1 MAIPAQRYA
10 QAHASVP
17 QCVAIRTGMPMR
29 ASHHPPAA
37 NSAARPVKYVTTP
50 RPASPAPT
58 SQIAYGH
65 AYPHANVVFVT
76 FPNHYM

>member
-17 QCVAIRTGMPMR
+17 QYAPVCPR
-29 ASHHPPAA
+29 APHHPPAA
-37 NSAARPVKYVTTP
+37 NSAARPVKYVTTS